1 MSRAIVYIYVCFA
14 GEKAVGIMMSGRMRG
29 LLPRR
34 ALIAIAP
41 PDQAPALAPTLEP
54 EFGLKF
60 L

>member
-1 MSRAIVYIYVCFA
+1 
-14 GEKAVGIMMSGRMRG
+14 MMSGRMRG